1 MDRGDDKDK
10 KWDRQ
15 TDRQTEVMTKIG
27 SGTDRHP
34 TPTSP
39 APAII
44 IHKMQY

>member
-10 KWDRQ
+10 KW
-15 TDRQTEVMTKIG
+15 DRQTEVMTKIG